1 MEDNSGCVVRM
12 RKLESYDPGLIPD
25 RVIVLHCWPRHKTLA
40 EPLSHPPPTSRV
52 HTNNSEL
59 PGKLMKC
66 SGRRGGGVERPPT
79 FSVQWT
85 GNQSRWEVGIVATC
99 NSSCIVPQKSGV
111 SIDSYGLLKPDLWSP
126 CIFQSALRFSA
137 NEGLELEWSDDS
149 SDSDDEIPRDQV
161 SFDFVVIMLF
171 YN

>member
-1 MEDNSGCVVRM
+1 
-12 RKLESYDPGLIPD
+12 
-25 RVIVLHCWPRHKTLA
+25 
-40 EPLSHPPPTSRV
+40 
-52 HTNNSEL
+52 
-59 PGKLMKC
+59 MKC
-66 SGRRGGGVERPPT
+66 SGRGGGGVERPPT

-99 NSSCIVPQKSGV
+99 NSSCVVPQKLGV
-111 SIDSYGLLKPDLWSP
+111 SIDSYGLLRPDLWSP